1 MPKGYFYD
9 LILAEDNGTRILN
22 ISIGETEAENI
33 AFFLDKLQS
42 PRPLTYDLFVSVLDK
57 FNIVLQEVTINKF
70 FDGNFHADACF
81 CGQDKVLSFDMR
93 PSDAVNMAL
102 RSDSPIYATE
112 EIMNIAGFDYNK
124 YFSLNMTDNISG
136 TIENIDNL
144 SIFGINMLND
154 LLKDALEKEDYLTAS
169 LLRDKIQSINK
180 ENNE

>member
-1 MPKGYFYD
+1 M
-9 LILAEDNGTRILN
+9 
-22 ISIGETEAENI
+22 
-33 AFFLDKLQS
+33 
-42 PRPLTYDLFVSVLDK
+42 TYDLFVSVLDK

-136 TIENIDNL
+136 TIEN
-144 SIFGINMLND
+144 MLND
-154 LLKDALEKEDYLTAS
+154 LLTDALEKEDYLTAS